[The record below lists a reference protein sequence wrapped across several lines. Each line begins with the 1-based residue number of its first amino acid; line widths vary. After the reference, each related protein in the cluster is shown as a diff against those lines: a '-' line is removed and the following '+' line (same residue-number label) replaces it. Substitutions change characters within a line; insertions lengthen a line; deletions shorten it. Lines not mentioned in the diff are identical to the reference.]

1 MRSFN
6 DLIILKP
13 REDLE
18 RKWNSSLIHTPDT
31 ALVSADALVGF
42 QYDHAAI
49 AEVFRVPEDCTTEL
63 EPGDG
68 VVLPLFSSSKVVCID
83 GVPYLAA
90 KKGAIA
96 ARVRNVGEPSEKLEA
111 LNGFVL
117 TKRAK
122 EEFEKHF
129 NGGLLLTDDQVDDG
143 IHCDGGS
150 DGIVRL
156 VCERTVSVGTAF
168 LNPPLQKPKQRV
180 GELVCFNPMGS
191 CRFRRFGVNYRLTPN
206 EYMQFALEE

>member
-1 MRSFN
+1 MRAFN
-6 DLIILKP
+6 DLIILRP

-18 RKWNSSLIHTPDT
+18 RTWRSSTIITPDS
-31 ALVSADALVGF
+31 ALVSADAMVGF
-42 QYDHAAI
+42 QHDHAAI
-49 AEVFRVPEDCTTEL
+49 AEVYRVPEDCATKL
-63 EPGDG
+63 APGDV
-68 VVLPLFSSSKVVCID
+68 VVLPLFSASKVVLID
-83 GVPYLAA
+83 GIPYLAA

-96 ARVRNVGEPSEKLEA
+96 ARVIDLGTPSEKLEA
-111 LNGFVL
+111 VNDYVM

-156 VCERTVSVGTAF
+156 VCERTVSVGAVF
-168 LNPPLQKPKQRV
+168 LAPGLQKPKQRN

-191 CRFRRFGVNYRLTPN
+191 CRFRRFGVNYRLTPA

>member
-1 MRSFN
+1 MRAFN
-6 DLIILKP
+6 DLIILRP

-18 RKWNSSLIHTPDT
+18 RTWRSSTIITPDS
-31 ALVSADALVGF
+31 ALVSADAMVGF
-42 QYDHAAI
+42 QHDHAAI
-49 AEVFRVPEDCTTEL
+49 AEVYRVPEDCATKL
-63 EPGDG
+63 APGDV
-68 VVLPLFSSSKVVCID
+68 VVLPLFSASKVVLID
-83 GVPYLAA
+83 GIPYLAA

-96 ARVRNVGEPSEKLEA
+96 ARVIDLGTPSEKLEA
-111 LNGFVL
+111 VNDYVM

-156 VCERTVSVGTAF
+156 VCERTVSVGSVF
-168 LNPPLQKPKQRV
+168 LAAAASA
-180 GELVCFNPMGS
+180 GS
-191 CRFRRFGVNYRLTPN
+191 
-206 EYMQFALEE
+206 A